1 MRIESRDLS
10 ELAKLYDQ
18 NHFYTKAFKNLLTA
32 ITRNDVSSL
41 DKVPDEILYSYVATR
56 DKLAQFFNNEINE
69 PLYESDA
76 YNGLMNM
83 KLDLYAV
90 MHTMINLRK
99 EITNLSIQPD
109 EVVSEYLDS
118 FGFPVKHLFGPQQR
132 RGIAQNVYGYLR
144 KKGTPSLLGRLLN
157 QLNYR
162 DFYIAEYW
170 LHHNYDT
177 ARFPDA
183 RHTLIPDIIW
193 NNNSALP
200 IETFAPLTYALGE
213 IDDPLWTLSSDDI
226 DEMDADKRLTF
237 PMKTAYYVMGLV
249 FEWSKQ
255 GTIFSLLHSAMYR
268 QTTERLMVGED
279 INEIYVSG
287 FSKNVSYIALTYAYA
302 MVLSHLS
309 GIHDPLSVLPTDKM
323 MWWQGDVSY
332 LEQQDVAFISPK
344 SIYKTIVKE
353 VEQLYM
359 RPSYSPP
366 GHPDNLSPLKR
377 KEKILAAIKQR
388 FYGDVRDN
396 VSRDNLISTFSKHDK
411 TFCAWVKNILDTAGT
426 DSYGVT
432 IRLEL
437 LNVFGEAFES
447 FFFDKCHAYIPVRQ
461 IILSQTNLINAMRDI
476 DKHFTPYHSHLVT
489 INNIYVINDVPGDCV
504 AYEDKNKLYGEINVF
519 DWWFEPYYNMHN
531 HFVWVDDSDQL
542 VQNNMGIL
550 HHKIGNIFY
559 YPFIYNNKKW
569 DIVLVEGLH
578 PLREMI
584 MFNNPYQFSQAPD
597 RQGTIHAS
605 MPKDIPIPRE
615 FTDIYGDYGI
625 WNTIRWTLGATKMQ
639 QDEISLIDQTD
650 LGKHPEEGYIKTSD
664 SQPHADHMLTWVDA
678 ILKSNL
684 SISDARGLVEGILSM
699 HERIFKNTERSQ
711 THLESLIE
719 ETVILI
725 TPYHLLYTD
734 TVTDLIVMNYTGMF
748 GHSTS
753 VYNVPGPSLRLMGS
767 DQQYRYDSPTMW
779 SYYAR
784 SMIDV
789 TILDLNDTVV
799 PTDHTTSMSTDLSD
813 QIISHYPDVSDQH
826 IESAYT
832 DTHRDDIDLHDVV
845 ALPGDADL
853 LPTYSETCDT
863 AERADTFYDGIPITS
878 AIEDTL
884 ESRCTLE
891 YSDDDAQ
898 DAFLMNYTG
907 VFGSSTSIYNVPGP
921 SLVSMGPLEQY
932 RYDIAPMWSHYA
944 NTRSDV
950 SFLDTVVITEPM
962 IRTPTQTTEMECWHE
977 VLVPAGTPPE
987 HIV

>member
-396 VSRDNLISTFSKHDK
+396 VSRDNLISTFSKHDN

-625 WNTIRWTLGATKMQ
+625 WNTIRWTLGEHIQIDDWLAKNIRDKIEQTIGKHRFIEFYPAIAEQNKLEGLHPLREMIMFNNPYQFSQAPDRQGTIHASMPKDIPIPREFTDIYGDYGIWNTIRWTLGATKMQ

-684 SISDARGLVEGILSM
+684 SISDTRGLVEGILSM

-753 VYNVPGPSLRLMGS
+753 V
-767 DQQYRYDSPTMW
+767 
-779 SYYAR
+779 
-784 SMIDV
+784 
-789 TILDLNDTVV
+789 
-799 PTDHTTSMSTDLSD
+799 
-813 QIISHYPDVSDQH
+813 
-826 IESAYT
+826 
-832 DTHRDDIDLHDVV
+832 
-845 ALPGDADL
+845 
-853 LPTYSETCDT
+853 
-863 AERADTFYDGIPITS
+863 
-878 AIEDTL
+878 
-884 ESRCTLE
+884 
-891 YSDDDAQ
+891 
-898 DAFLMNYTG
+898 
-907 VFGSSTSIYNVPGP
+907 YNVPGP